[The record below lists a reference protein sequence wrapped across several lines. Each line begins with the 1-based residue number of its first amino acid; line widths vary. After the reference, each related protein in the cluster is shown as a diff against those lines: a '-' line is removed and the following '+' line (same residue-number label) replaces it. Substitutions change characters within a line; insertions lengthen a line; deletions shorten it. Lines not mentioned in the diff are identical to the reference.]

1 MPTDDT
7 LRPGQVVQAVL
18 SKLKDRDYGYSE
30 QPQPLR
36 IVELSFEFDAVLA
49 GPFDHQDLVLLVDQE
64 VLDVGALRRRLT
76 RLALAL
82 QRTGSQRPVALVL
95 VAPPSPNADLEP
107 LRPLARVVTVPRVEQ
122 SADEVAEALRAFRPI
137 GADHLAAS
145 PVSAKRELAT
155 TLGAAAT
162 TPAARRLL
170 AAASDGEQG
179 VRQAFHD
186 LFLEALAGPD
196 SSTASPSP

>member
-1 MPTDDT
+1 MTT
-7 LRPGQVVQAVL
+7 NASLRPGQVIQAVL
-18 SKLKDRDYGYSE
+18 SKLKDEDYGYSE

-49 GPFDHQDLVLLVDQE
+49 GPQDHQDLVLLVEQE
-64 VLDVGALRRRLT
+64 VLNIDAIRRRLT

-95 VAPPSPNADLEP
+95 VAPPSTSADLER
-107 LRPLARVVTVPRVEQ
+107 LRPLARVVTVPRIEQ
-122 SADEVAEALRAFRPI
+122 SSGEVAEALRAFRPI
-137 GADHLAAS
+137 GVDHLAAS

-162 TPAARRLL
+162 TPVARRLL

-179 VRQAFHD
+179 VRQVFHD
-186 LFLEALAGPD
+186 LFLEALAGPGP
-196 SSTASPSP
+196 STASSL